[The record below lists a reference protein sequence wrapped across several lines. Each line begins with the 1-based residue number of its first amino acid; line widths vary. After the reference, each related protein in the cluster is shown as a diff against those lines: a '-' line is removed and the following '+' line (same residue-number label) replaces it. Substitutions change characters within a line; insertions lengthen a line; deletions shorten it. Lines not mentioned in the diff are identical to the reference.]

1 MCKIGY
7 KCSAY
12 RCITFALGVVMSLK
26 DQALEYHRSGRPG
39 KIEVVATKPLTSQHE
54 LALAYSP
61 GVAEPCREIA
71 KHPEKAYEYTA
82 KGNLVA
88 VVSNGTAVLGLG
100 DIGALAGKP
109 VMEGKANLFKRFA
122 DIDVF
127 DIELDA
133 KDPDDVIRAVR
144 AMAPTFGGINLEDIK
159 APDCFYIER
168 SLQDLNIPVFH
179 DDQHGTAI
187 IGSAALLNACE
198 VTERSLEDIKVVFTG
213 AGAAA
218 VATATMLVSL
228 GVQVSNIYMFDIHGL
243 IFKDRGVD
251 MFPEK
256 EVFAQPSNSHS
267 LTEALVGADVFI
279 GLSVGNLLKP
289 HMVKSMASKPII
301 FALANPVPEI
311 SYEDAKAAV
320 PDAIIATGRS
330 DFPNQVNNVLG
341 FPFVFRGALDCR
353 ASKVTTEMKMAA
365 VYALARLAKEDV
377 PETVRLAYDDHG
389 LNFGSD
395 YLIPKPFD
403 PRVLLWVAP
412 AVAKAAMESGV
423 AQKPIEDFEV
433 YRSHL
438 AQLMEKAKIVIQPL
452 VARARRNKRR
462 IVFSDGENDKVL
474 RSVERVIEE
483 RICTPILI
491 GNPERIE
498 AKRVAMNLGL
508 EGAEIVD
515 PVQCSEDSELVDA
528 YWQLRERKGMT
539 QEGARRAMLDETIVA
554 SMMVKLGRADGL
566 LGGIAIPYA
575 DTIRPAVEVLGLDP
589 SVQLISG
596 TYVMVSKG
604 KRFFFGDCTV
614 NINPTAEDLAQ
625 IAINTANVARTFG
638 YEPRVAMLSF
648 SDFGTH
654 RNHEE
659 VRRIRKAIS
668 LVKAREPD
676 LKIDGE
682 MQADTAISEH
692 FAKEYPFS
700 DIAGTANV
708 LIFPNLVSGNISYKL
723 LSEVGGV
730 TTIGPVLTGVCQP
743 VNAIAM
749 GASEAEVFNMA
760 VITVNQVLDM
770 ENAKGGR

>member
-1 MCKIGY
+1 
-7 KCSAY
+7 
-12 RCITFALGVVMSLK
+12 MSLK

-39 KIEVVATKPLTSQHE
+39 KVEVVATKSLTSQHE
-54 LALAYSP
+54 LSLAYSP

-71 KHPEKAYEYTA
+71 AHPEKAYEYTA

-127 DIELDA
+127 DIELDV
-133 KDPDDVIRAVR
+133 KDPDDVVSAVR
-144 AMAPTFGGINLEDIK
+144 AIAPTFGGINLEDIK
-159 APDCFYIER
+159 APECFYIER

-187 IGSAALLNACE
+187 IGSAALINACE
-198 VTERSLEDIKVVFTG
+198 VTERNLEDIKVVFTG

-218 VATATMLVSL
+218 VATANMLVSL
-228 GVQVSNIYMFDIHGL
+228 GVQNRNIYMFDIHGL
-243 IFKDRGVD
+243 IYEGREVD

-256 EVFAQPSNSHS
+256 EVFAQPTNSHT
-267 LTEALVGADVFI
+267 LKEALIGADVFI

-289 HMVKSMASKPII
+289 DMVKSMADKPII

-353 ASKVTTEMKMAA
+353 ATKVTTEMKMAA

-377 PETVRLAYDDHG
+377 PESVRLAYDDQG
-389 LNFGSD
+389 LRFGTD

-403 PRVLLWVAP
+403 PRVLMWVAP

-423 AQKPIEDFEV
+423 AQKPIEDFDA
-433 YRSHL
+433 YQSHL

-452 VARARRNKRR
+452 VERARRNKRR
-462 IVFSDGENDKVL
+462 IVFPDGENDKVL
-474 RSVERVIEE
+474 RAVERLIEE

-498 AKRVAMNLGL
+498 TKRKEMNLGL
-508 EGAEIVD
+508 DGIEVVD
-515 PVQCSEDSELVDA
+515 PVECSEDSELVDA
-528 YWQLRERKGMT
+528 YWSLRQRKGMT
-539 QEGARRAMLDETIVA
+539 QEGARRAMLDETVVG
-554 SMMVKLGRADGL
+554 SMMVKLGRAHGL

-575 DTIRPAVEVLGLDP
+575 DTIRPSVEVLGLDAK
-589 SVQLISG
+589 VKLISG

-604 KRFFFGDCTV
+604 RRFFFGDCTV
-614 NINPTAEDLAQ
+614 NIDPSAEDLAQ
-625 IAINTANVARTFG
+625 IAINTANVAKTFG

-648 SDFGTH
+648 SNFGTH

-659 VRRIRKAIS
+659 VQRIRKAIRI
-668 LVKAREPD
+668 VREQAPE

-682 MQADTAISEH
+682 MQADTAISEN

-700 DIAGTANV
+700 NIAGTANV

-723 LSEVGGV
+723 LSEIGGV
-730 TTIGPVLTGVCQP
+730 TTIGPVLTGVSKP

-749 GASEAEVFNMA
+749 GASEADVFNMA
-760 VITVNQVLDM
+760 VITANQVLDS
-770 ENAKGGR
+770 EKAR

>member
-1 MCKIGY
+1 
-7 KCSAY
+7 
-12 RCITFALGVVMSLK
+12 MSLK

-39 KIEVVATKPLTSQHE
+39 KIEVVATKSLTSQHE
-54 LALAYSP
+54 LSLAYSP

-71 KHPEKAYEYTA
+71 AHPEKAYEYTS

-127 DIELDA
+127 DIELDV
-133 KDPDDVIRAVR
+133 KDPDEVVSAVR
-144 AMAPTFGGINLEDIK
+144 AIAPTFGGINLEDIK
-159 APDCFYIER
+159 APECFYIER

-187 IGSAALLNACE
+187 IGSAALLNGCE
-198 VTERSLEDIKVVFTG
+198 VTGRKLEDIKVVFTG

-218 VATATMLVSL
+218 VATANMLVSL
-228 GVQVSNIYMFDIHGL
+228 GVQNSNIYMFDIHGL
-243 IFKDRGVD
+243 IYEGREVD

-256 EVFAQPSNSHS
+256 EVFAQPTNSHT
-267 LTEALVGADVFI
+267 LKEALVGADVFI

-289 HMVKSMASKPII
+289 DMVKSMADTPII

-311 SYEDAKAAV
+311 SYEDARAAV

-353 ASKVTTEMKMAA
+353 ATKVTTEMKMAA

-377 PETVRLAYDDHG
+377 PESVRLAYDDQG
-389 LNFGSD
+389 LRFGPD

-403 PRVLLWVAP
+403 PRVLMWVAP
-412 AVAKAAMESGV
+412 AVAKAAMDSGV
-423 AQKPIEDFEV
+423 ARKPIEDFDA
-433 YRSHL
+433 YQSHL

-452 VARARRNKRR
+452 AERARRNKRR
-462 IVFSDGENDKVL
+462 IIFPDGENDKVL
-474 RSVERVIEE
+474 RAVERLIEE
-483 RICTPILI
+483 RICHPILI
-491 GNPERIE
+491 GNPDRIE
-498 AKRVAMNLGL
+498 AKRVEMNLGL
-508 EGAEIVD
+508 EGIEVVD
-515 PVQCSEDSELVDA
+515 PVECSEDPEMVDA
-528 YWQLRERKGMT
+528 YWKLRQRKGVT
-539 QEGARRAMLDETIVA
+539 QEGARRAMLDETVVG
-554 SMMVKLGRADGL
+554 SMMVKLERAHGL

-575 DTIRPAVEVLGLDP
+575 DTIRPSVEVLGLDP
-589 SVQLISG
+589 NVKLISG
-596 TYVMVSKG
+596 SYVMVAKG
-604 KRFFFGDCTV
+604 RRFFFGDCTV
-614 NINPTAEDLAQ
+614 NIDPTAEDLAQ

-648 SDFGTH
+648 SNFGTH
-654 RNHEE
+654 RSHEE
-659 VRRIRKAIS
+659 VRRIRKAIR
-668 LVKAREPD
+668 LVREQAPD

-682 MQADTAISEH
+682 MQADTAISEN

-700 DIAGTANV
+700 NIAGTANV

-730 TTIGPVLTGVCQP
+730 TAIGPVLTGVCKP

-749 GASEAEVFNMA
+749 GASEADVFNMA
-760 VITVNQVLDM
+760 VITANQVLDM
-770 ENAKGGR
+770 ELTRGKS

>member
-1 MCKIGY
+1 
-7 KCSAY
+7 
-12 RCITFALGVVMSLK
+12 MSLK

-39 KIEVVATKPLTSQHE
+39 KIEVVATKSLTSQHE
-54 LALAYSP
+54 LSLAYSP

-71 KHPEKAYEYTA
+71 AHPEKAYEYTS

-127 DIELDA
+127 DIELDV
-133 KDPDDVIRAVR
+133 KDPDEVVSAVR
-144 AMAPTFGGINLEDIK
+144 AIAPTFGGINLEDIK
-159 APDCFYIER
+159 APECFYIER
-168 SLQDLNIPVFH
+168 ALQDLNIPVFH

-187 IGSAALLNACE
+187 IGSAALINACE
-198 VTERSLEDIKVVFTG
+198 VTNRNLEDIKVVFTG

-218 VATATMLVSL
+218 VATANMLVSL
-228 GVQVSNIYMFDIHGL
+228 GVQNKNIYMFDIHGL
-243 IFKDRGVD
+243 IYEGRPVD

-256 EVFAQPSNSHS
+256 EVFAQPSNSHT
-267 LTEALVGADVFI
+267 LKEALVGADVFI

-289 HMVKSMASKPII
+289 DMVKSMADKPII

-353 ASKVTTEMKMAA
+353 ATKVTTEMKMAA

-377 PETVRLAYDDHG
+377 PESVRLAYDDQG
-389 LNFGSD
+389 LRFGMD

-403 PRVLLWVAP
+403 PRVLMWVAP

-423 AQKPIEDFEV
+423 AQKPIEDFDA
-433 YRSHL
+433 YQSHL

-452 VARARRNKRR
+452 VERARRNKRR
-462 IVFSDGENDKVL
+462 IVFPDGENDKVL
-474 RSVERVIEE
+474 RAVERLIEE

-498 AKRVAMNLGL
+498 TKRKEMNLGL
-508 EGAEIVD
+508 EGIEVVD
-515 PVQCSEDSELVDA
+515 PVECSKDTELVDA
-528 YWQLRERKGMT
+528 YWSLRQRKGMT
-539 QEGARRAMLDETIVA
+539 QEGARRAMLDETVVG
-554 SMMVKLGRADGL
+554 SMMVKLGRAHGL

-575 DTIRPAVEVLGLDP
+575 DTIRPSVEVLGLDAK
-589 SVQLISG
+589 VKLISG

-604 KRFFFGDCTV
+604 RRFFFGDCTV
-614 NINPTAEDLAQ
+614 NIDPSAEDLAQ
-625 IAINTANVARTFG
+625 IAINTANVAKTFG

-648 SDFGTH
+648 SNFGTH

-659 VRRIRKAIS
+659 VQRIRKAIRI
-668 LVKAREPD
+668 VREQAPD

-682 MQADTAISEH
+682 MQADTAISEN

-723 LSEVGGV
+723 LSEIGGV
-730 TTIGPVLTGVCQP
+730 TTIGPVLTGVSKP

-749 GASEAEVFNMA
+749 GASEADVFNMA
-760 VITVNQVLDM
+760 VITANQVLDS
-770 ENAKGGR
+770 EKAR

>member
-1 MCKIGY
+1 
-7 KCSAY
+7 
-12 RCITFALGVVMSLK
+12 MSLK

-39 KIEVVATKPLTSQHE
+39 KIEVVATKSLTSQHE
-54 LALAYSP
+54 LSLAYSP

-71 KHPEKAYEYTA
+71 AQPEKAYEYTS

-127 DIELDA
+127 DIELDV
-133 KDPDDVIRAVR
+133 KDPDEVVSAVR
-144 AMAPTFGGINLEDIK
+144 AIAPTFGGINLEDIK
-159 APDCFYIER
+159 APECFYIER

-187 IGSAALLNACE
+187 IGSAALINACE
-198 VTERSLEDIKVVFTG
+198 VTGRELKDIKVVFTG

-218 VATATMLVSL
+218 VATANMLVSL
-228 GVQVSNIYMFDIHGL
+228 GVQNSNIYMFDIHGL
-243 IFKDRGVD
+243 IYEGREVD

-256 EVFAQPSNSHS
+256 EVFAQPSNSHT
-267 LTEALVGADVFI
+267 LKEALVGADVFI

-289 HMVKSMASKPII
+289 DMVKSMADTPII

-311 SYEDAKAAV
+311 SYEDARAAV

-353 ASKVTTEMKMAA
+353 ATKVTTEMKMAA

-377 PETVRLAYDDHG
+377 PESVRLAYDDQG
-389 LNFGSD
+389 LRFGPD

-423 AQKPIEDFEV
+423 ARKSIEDFDA
-433 YRSHL
+433 YQSHL

-452 VARARRNKRR
+452 VERARRNKRR
-462 IVFSDGENDKVL
+462 IIFPDGENDKVL
-474 RSVERVIEE
+474 RAVERLIEE
-483 RICTPILI
+483 RICHPILI
-491 GNPERIE
+491 GNPDRIE
-498 AKRVAMNLGL
+498 AKRIDMNLGL
-508 EGAEIVD
+508 EGIEVVD
-515 PVQCSEDSELVDA
+515 PVECSEDLEMVDA
-528 YWQLRERKGMT
+528 YWALRQRKGMT
-539 QEGARRAMLDETIVA
+539 QEGARRAMLDETVVG
-554 SMMVKLGRADGL
+554 SMMVKLERAHGL

-575 DTIRPAVEVLGLDP
+575 DTIRPSVEVLGLDP
-589 SVQLISG
+589 NVKLISG

-604 KRFFFGDCTV
+604 RRFFFGDCTV
-614 NINPTAEDLAQ
+614 NIDPTAEDLAQ

-648 SDFGTH
+648 SNFGTH
-654 RNHEE
+654 RSHEE
-659 VRRIRKAIS
+659 VRRIRKAIR
-668 LVKAREPD
+668 LVREQAPD

-682 MQADTAISEH
+682 MQADTAISEN

-700 DIAGTANV
+700 SIAGTANV

-730 TTIGPVLTGVCQP
+730 TAIGPVLTGVCKP

-749 GASEAEVFNMA
+749 GASEADVFNMA
-760 VITVNQVLDM
+760 VITANQVLDM
-770 ENAKGGR
+770 ELTQGKSQ